1 MRPVTRPE
9 TARPGFTLVEL
20 MVAMALCVLIM
31 AILAGAFQVGLDTM
45 SQLKSAAGL
54 SEQLRSA
61 TAVMSRDLAAPHLED
76 EWGRSVKLS
85 HPDVQRQAWTGT
97 AQKRG
102 FVKVRQ
108 VSPIMQDFNPLLPSP
123 PNPPYASPTLYPNGY
138 PFVYEGTD
146 PDGVPSYRATDHVLH
161 LTSRLT
167 GVDAD
172 QVYSGLAPNLN
183 PTAGP
188 GDLVNT
194 AMNRHD
200 LRVGNQFVS
209 QWAEIVY
216 FLTPSGLATTGDEAT
231 GTRPLALYTLHR
243 RQRVLT
249 PSPFA
254 FIPALDQN
262 QYPAVSVP
270 PTAGTPTND
279 PLAITTPTNRLNSDN
294 PASLAIAGTSPE
306 YGSDILLSNVLSF
319 QIRLQF
325 EGQPGFADEWMTSV
339 AGQRARTEPPGFA
352 TTDKP
357 RVYDTAD
364 DPTSYLPTTGSPPP
378 PRKPRVRAIQI
389 KLRVYDPN
397 NKMTR
402 QVTLIQDV

>member
-1 MRPVTRPE
+1 
-9 TARPGFTLVEL
+9 
-20 MVAMALCVLIM
+20 
-31 AILAGAFQVGLDTM
+31 
-45 SQLKSAAGL
+45 
-54 SEQLRSA
+54 
-61 TAVMSRDLAAPHLED
+61 MSRDLAAPHLED
-76 EWGRSVKLS
+76 EWGRSVRLS
-85 HPDVQRQAWTGT
+85 DPRVQQHPQGWTGA

-108 VSPIMQDFNPLLPSP
+108 LNPIKQDFNPALP
-123 PNPPYASPTLYPNGY
+123 NYADPALYPNGY

-146 PDGVPSYRATDHVLH
+146 PDGVPSYRATDQVLH

-172 QVYSGLAPNLN
+172 QVYTGLAPNLN
-183 PTAGP
+183 PPAGP
-188 GDLVNT
+188 GDLVST

-216 FLTPSGLATTGDEAT
+216 FLMPSGLATTGDDTT

-254 FIPALDQN
+254 FIPALDTN
-262 QYPAVSVP
+262 QYPAISVP
-270 PTAGTPTND
+270 QIGFSPTND

-294 PASLAIAGTSPE
+294 PASLAVAGTSPE

-325 EGQPGFADEWMTSV
+325 EGQPGFADEWMTTV
-339 AGQRARTEPPGFA
+339 PGQRARTEPPGFT

-357 RVYDTAD
+357 RVYDSADAPADYTAV
-364 DPTSYLPTTGSPPP
+364 GG
-378 PRKPRVRAIQI
+378 KPRVRAIQI